1 MLFAG
6 KKGPKPEQ
14 IREEKSL
21 YPVLHVAGSLKDY
34 QKELVQK
41 EVSSGSCVRW
51 ARPSPACCGR
61 RTSSRRN

>member
-21 YPVLHVAGSLKDY
+21 YPVLHVAA
-34 QKELVQK
+34 V
-41 EVSSGSCVRW
+41 
-51 ARPSPACCGR
+51 
-61 RTSSRRN
+61 